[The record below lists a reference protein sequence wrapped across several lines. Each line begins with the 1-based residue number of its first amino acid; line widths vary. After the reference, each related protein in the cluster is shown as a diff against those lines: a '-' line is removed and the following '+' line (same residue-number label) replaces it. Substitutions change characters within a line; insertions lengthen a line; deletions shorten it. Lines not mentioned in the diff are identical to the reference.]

1 MKSTIKKYQNF
12 ISDAKSG
19 LIILLYNFDQ
29 SNNPQSYSWSNDNSA
44 CSLNIYY
51 LTNYP
56 RT

>member
-12 ISDAKSG
+12 MSDAKSG